1 MWANR
6 PARLSPSHSRSASQ
20 RSADSFGSAF
30 AHADQLA
37 QAVDLDM
44 VAAGWKPTVDNF
56 LGRVTKAR
64 ILQAVAQAKGQ
75 RAADRIE
82 HLKKGDMAAEAETLL
97 ADTAWLP
104 EPLRAAR
111 DGSPDISQTE
121 TPPTGEHTTAD
132 GGEKAMVDYTAADEN
147 DVVDDA
153 PHAVAAE

>member
-1 MWANR
+1 MSGTAT
-6 PARLSPSHSRSASQ
+6 ARLACSLTSSASPPTPW
-20 RSADSFGSAF
+20 AV
-30 AHADQLA
+30 AHADRLA

-44 VAAGWKPTVDNF
+44 AAAGWKPTVDNF

-104 EPLRAAR
+104 EPLRTPGRAA
-111 DGSPDISQTE
+111 
-121 TPPTGEHTTAD
+121 
-132 GGEKAMVDYTAADEN
+132 GGEQASESAVEEAAEQSSEKLPEDEDEPVAQN
-147 DVVDDA
+147 DDA
-153 PHAVAAE
+153 GDPMIAAE